1 MRIVNEIYDFITGGS
16 VVAPVCVALAI
27 VAAFLMPVYRA
38 ETFVT
43 LAVLGFVLATF
54 ERPS

>member
-1 MRIVNEIYDFITGGS
+1 MRVVNEIYDFITGGS

-27 VAAFLMPVYRA
+27 LAAFFMPAYRT
-38 ETFVT
+38 ETFVF
-43 LAVLGFVLATF
+43 LAVLAFVAATF